1 MNLAPSLAESYI
13 YADMFNRGGNGYG
26 VEYDLDRNAPERI
39 MGGGAPVDYIVP
51 SISAPSYLSEGGSRL
66 NKDED
71 DNKGEDKKSKGP
83 FADKVVPVGLVII
96 QSRRDADVEY
106 DDHFHPGM
114 NREVV
119 SESLYETLMSSVMGS
134 DDKSKSPKRQHPITK
149 KNRKSI
155 RKNTK

>member
-13 YADMFNRGGNGYG
+13 YMDMFNRGGGNG
-26 VEYDLDRNAPERI
+26 EYEVDANAPERI
-39 MGGGAPVDYIVP
+39 MGGGAPVDYILP
-51 SISAPSYLSEGGSRL
+51 SISSQYYSSEGGHRT
-66 NKDED
+66 DED
-71 DNKGEDKKSKGP
+71 EDEDEDETDVKKSKGP

-96 QSRRDADVEY
+96 QSRRDSDVEY

-119 SESLYETLMSSVMGS
+119 SDSLYEILIGSVMVSANKG
-134 DDKSKSPKRQHPITK
+134 KSPKKRRPVTK
-149 KNRKSI
+149 KNRNQI